1 MRIAFKTLLIAAS
14 IMLAYMCYRSIMD
27 PIEFEQAKSERD
39 KAVVARLI
47 DIRKAQIA
55 FKEEKGVYSNNFD
68 SLIHFLKYDSLMMIS
83 KKGELTDEQLGK
95 GLTEEI
101 ALALTEENAANYG
114 IENLEE
120 FKANFRRDTSYVPVL
135 PNVFSEGYS
144 VDSLAY
150 VPGFPGKKFEL
161 ATTMHKTVSGIEIPL
176 FEAKVSYKDYLEGLN
191 KQEIINLTKTATE
204 LGKYEGLK
212 VGDIYSPNNNAGNWE

>member
-1 MRIAFKTLLIAAS
+1 MQELLRKSA
-14 IMLAYMCYRSIMD
+14 M
-27 PIEFEQAKSERD
+27 EQFSAIKD
-39 KAVVARLI
+39 KKVSAI
-47 DIRKAQIA
+47 
-55 FKEEKGVYSNNFD
+55 
-68 SLIHFLKYDSLMMIS
+68 
-83 KKGELTDEQLGK
+83 ELTKASLDRINAIDEKLGSFNS
-95 GLTEEI
+95 LTEEI

-150 VPGFPGKKFEL
+150 VPGFHGKKFEL

-212 VGDIYSPNNNAGNWE
+212 VGDIYSPNNNA